1 MLTIIFCLN
10 NSIYLGLKIITGL
23 VRSNNIELAQ
33 NDLEIL
39 YTEFLIKRWK

>member
-1 MLTIIFCLN
+1 MFYLN
-10 NSIYLGLKIITGL
+10 NSIYLGLKIVTGL
-23 VRSNNIELAQ
+23 VQSNNIELVQ